1 MQINGNYKSVSFL
14 FFSFPL
20 KFTHWSSKR
29 LRGTLQLQTANSSR
43 LRSLVVL
50 HICGVWRDFLM
61 QIVHVMKTE
70 VEPQQTGFLFLN
82 CTCLGGASVISKS
95 GSFHCFQNKNWVITW
110 YINAHNGYDQQHLQ
124 SEVTLKCL
132 ADVITAWFQTT
143 SPKYY
148 LPFPNHFSLNSFVSF
163 SWEGLWKYLES
174 QAFLS
179 QTVQLYRKHW
189 SSFSF

>member
-50 HICGVWRDFLM
+50 HICGVWRVFLM

-70 VEPQQTGFLFLN
+70 MEPQQTGFLFLN

-148 LPFPNHFSLNSFVSF
+148 LLPPFSQSLFLELICQFFLGRFVKVSGITSFPFTNSSVI
-163 SWEGLWKYLES
+163 
-174 QAFLS
+174 
-179 QTVQLYRKHW
+179 
-189 SSFSF
+189 

>member
-1 MQINGNYKSVSFL
+1 MEIINLSH
-14 FFSFPL
+14 FSFGTEIHTL
-20 KFTHWSSKR
+20 KLKKAEGYTSAPNSK
-29 LRGTLQLQTANSSR
+29 LLQTEKFGNLTYLWCLEGFPYADR
-43 LRSLVVL
+43 V
-50 HICGVWRDFLM
+50 
-61 QIVHVMKTE
+61 IVHVMKTE

-148 LPFPNHFSLNSFVSF
+148 LLPPFSQSLFLELICQFFLGRFVKVSGITSFPFTNSSVI
-163 SWEGLWKYLES
+163 
-174 QAFLS
+174 
-179 QTVQLYRKHW
+179 
-189 SSFSF
+189 